1 VYVDG
6 TYGAGGHSSE
16 ILNRLTI
23 GVLYGFDRDLSVLV
37 AAKADRR
44 LRLRHNN
51 FSDMADVLRADG
63 VDQVDGVLVDLGVSS
78 MQFDEADRG
87 FSYRFPSELDMRMN
101 QGAGLSAQEVLNE
114 YPEERL
120 WYMFSDYG
128 EIRNSKSLARS
139 IVEYRRRKKIQTTE
153 DLVFI
158 ASQKVVGN
166 KMRYLSQVFQSIR
179 MEVNDEIGELQKF
192 LERLSEFVKVGGR
205 VVVISFHSLEDRMV
219 KNFFRRGNVDGVI
232 ERGVYG
238 KLDLDF
244 EMITRKPLMASGE
257 EIKRNKRS
265 RSAKMRIAKRIK
277 KEDE

>member
-1 VYVDG
+1 
-6 TYGAGGHSSE
+6 
-16 ILNRLTI
+16 
-23 GVLYGFDRDLSVLV
+23 
-37 AAKADRR
+37 
-44 LRLRHNN
+44 
-51 FSDMADVLRADG
+51 
-63 VDQVDGVLVDLGVSS
+63 
-78 MQFDEADRG
+78 
-87 FSYRFPSELDMRMN
+87 
-101 QGAGLSAQEVLNE
+101 
-114 YPEERL
+114 
-120 WYMFSDYG
+120 
-128 EIRNSKSLARS
+128 
-139 IVEYRRRKKIQTTE
+139 
-153 DLVFI
+153 
-158 ASQKVVGN
+158 
-166 KMRYLSQVFQSIR
+166 

-277 KEDE
+277 KEDEEKETEKKKKKRDE